1 MHYDAAAD
9 AAAAAAWM
17 FADFSPLSL
26 LSFLFCSTFFF
37 CTLRLWWLPASVWSR
52 HTAASKPLLF
62 PSTQPERARKIFFW
76 LNRKETIGSEENSSQ
91 KISKTFNTGRI
102 IRQTFVAS
110 SFTTR
115 RKKMREK
122 ESRFLPIS
130 DFGCFG
136 IMKKDDDESLIF
148 WQQLKD
154 VCAFCLLPLVP

>member
-1 MHYDAAAD
+1 ML
-9 AAAAAAWM
+9 M
-17 FADFSPLSL
+17 LLLPECLQIFPLSHFFPFYFAL
-26 LSFLFCSTFFF
+26 LSFVLSGSDDCLPQSDRGTLLRANLFFF
-37 CTLRLWWLPASVWSR
+37 LWCNLNALE
-52 HTAASKPLLF
+52 K
-62 PSTQPERARKIFFW
+62 FFFG

-91 KISKTFNTGRI
+91 KISKTFNTDRI

-130 DFGCFG
+130 AFGCFG
-136 IMKKDDDESLIF
+136 TMKKDDDEGLIF